1 MAVRGQPLR
10 ARRCKRTSEATQP
23 RRLIRRVEE
32 TERRV
37 AHLAYDLHD
46 GPLQCVAAL
55 GGELELF
62 RAQLAEVLEGHEFRE
77 HVLGRVGDLT
87 ARLLALEEE
96 LRQLAC
102 SFESPSLPDAPL
114 RTAVQ
119 HEVDAF
125 RRETGIDAT
134 FEVDGDLERLTP
146 TERVAVLRCMQSAL
160 ANVRQH
166 SGAAKVEVE
175 VGCSRRRASVVI
187 RDDGRGFD
195 VESAL
200 LGAVARGRLGLLGM
214 GERAR
219 SLSGHLE
226 IRSSPGG
233 PTEVE
238 VTWPMNEPVPAT
250 EEVRASVA

>member
-10 ARRCKRTSEATQP
+10 VRERKRLVDAAQTS
-23 RRLIRRVEE
+23 RLIQRVEE

-46 GPLQCVAAL
+46 GPLQGVAAL

-62 RAQLAEVLEGHEFRE
+62 RAQLAGVLEGHEFRE
-77 HVLGRVGDLT
+77 QVLGRVGDLT
-87 ARLLALEEE
+87 ARLLALEGE
-96 LRQLAC
+96 LRQVAR
-102 SFESPSLPDAPL
+102 SVESPALPDAPL
-114 RTAVQ
+114 RTALD
-119 HEVDAF
+119 HEIDVV

-134 FEVDGDLERLTP
+134 FAATGDLERLTP
-146 TERVAVLRCMQSAL
+146 TERVTVLRCVQSAL

-166 SGAAKVEVE
+166 SGAANVEVE
-175 VGCSRRRASVVI
+175 VVCDRRRLAVGI

-200 LGAVARGRLGLLGM
+200 LRAAARGRLGLLGM

-219 SLSGHLE
+219 SLRGHLE
-226 IRSSPGG
+226 IRSAPGG
-233 PTEVE
+233 PTAVE
-238 VTWPMNEPVPAT
+238 LTWPIRQPLPAGDRPRMSL
-250 EEVRASVA
+250 V